1 MAKSTQARIDA
12 NRRYSE
18 KTYKRVSV
26 YIKKED
32 VPTIDAA
39 RGEKSLNGYI
49 TEAIYE
55 KIDRDSGPGE
65 ITREPFIE

>member
-32 VPTIDAA
+32 VPLIDRA

-49 TEAIYE
+49 TEALYE
-55 KIDRDSGPGE
+55 KIE
-65 ITREPFIE
+65 REAGGG